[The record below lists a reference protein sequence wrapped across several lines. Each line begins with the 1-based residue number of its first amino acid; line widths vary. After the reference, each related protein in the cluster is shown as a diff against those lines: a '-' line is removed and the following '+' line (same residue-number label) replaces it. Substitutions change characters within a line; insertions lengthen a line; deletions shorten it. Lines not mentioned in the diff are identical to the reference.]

1 MLRGRVVWNPLLK
14 DLVSLVQQGQS
25 VVMQAVDGLCGLI
38 PEAGGPIA
46 TTITSAVSTV
56 ASFIIG
62 ELTSNSVKGLLDA
75 VPQQQ
80 VDIREG
86 ENREPPYVTEVN
98 TRGQCPALRLPGG
111 DVLCEILAICE
122 YIEELAPCAP
132 SPAPRILSPTD
143 TQALSVCPV
152 VGAGLRR

>member
-1 MLRGRVVWNPLLK
+1 MLSTPTPPTVLTTELLARTGAPCSSGGADLGEHLLYNSNGPNPHVVRMFL
-14 DLVSLVQQGQS
+14 
-25 VVMQAVDGLCGLI
+25 A
-38 PEAGGPIA
+38 E
-46 TTITSAVSTV
+46 
-56 ASFIIG
+56 
-62 ELTSNSVKGLLDA
+62 KGLLDA

>member
-1 MLRGRVVWNPLLK
+1 MERLHQLTVHLARRPPHPPGQRGAPPSVLSTPAPPTVLTTELLARTGAPCSSGGAGLGEHLLYNSNGPNPHVVRMFL
-14 DLVSLVQQGQS
+14 
-25 VVMQAVDGLCGLI
+25 A
-38 PEAGGPIA
+38 E
-46 TTITSAVSTV
+46 
-56 ASFIIG
+56 
-62 ELTSNSVKGLLDA
+62 KGLLDA

-122 YIEELAPCAP
+122 YIEELAP
-132 SPAPRILSPTD
+132 
-143 TQALSVCPV
+143 
-152 VGAGLRR
+152 